1 MNFYVLECIITKS
14 TSSIIV
20 ETIGVYSTEHLAGH
34 YKAMCTNDLTSD
46 EKKWMVF
53 EYREI
58 ALDRAP
64 EFLTSTPSNYETIQD
79 QVDDILFSMVKRGY
93 LEQLVG
99 EDGRFYYEMTD
110 KGRQKW
116 PE

>member
-1 MNFYVLECIITKS
+1 
-14 TSSIIV
+14 
-20 ETIGVYSTEHLAGH
+20 
-34 YKAMCTNDLTSD
+34 MCTNDLTSD

-64 EFLTSTPSNYETIQD
+64 EFITFSNDTTIQD
-79 QVDDILFSMVKRGY
+79 NVDEILFNMVKNGY

-99 EDGRFYYEMTD
+99 EDGKFYYEMTD

>member
-14 TSSIIV
+14 TTTIIV

-34 YKAMCTNDLTSD
+34 YKAMCTDDLTSD

-64 EFLTSTPSNYETIQD
+64 DFITSSNGISIQD
-79 QVDDILFSMVKRGY
+79 EVDTILFKMVKNGY

>member
-14 TSSIIV
+14 TTTIIV

-34 YKAMCTNDLTSD
+34 YKAMCTDDLTSD

-58 ALDRAP
+58 ALNRAP
-64 EFLTSTPSNYETIQD
+64 DFIALSSGISIQD
-79 QVDDILFSMVKRGY
+79 EVDKILFKMVKSGH
-93 LEQLVG
+93 LEQLIG
-99 EDGRFYYEMTD
+99 EDGRFYYELTK
-110 KGRQKW
+110 KGREEG
-116 PE
+116 PG